1 MNKKNQKGFTL
12 LELIVVLAIIGI
24 LAAILV
30 PTIIR
35 YTRKAAAKT
44 DMANAKQIYNAVKAV
59 LVEDQEAYNSFYQHN
74 TMKTN
79 VVVRTKNDVE
89 SYRLVVACKCNA
101 ADSVQYKVHDS
112 VGWRGGNREVETF
125 CAALNESNGYIE
137 AEKSRSMKLTSHPG
151 NKKTD
156 LWLICYRNDDP
167 EHIEIWAGDSHGTG
181 ESGPMYR
188 VYPSPD
194 KEYTNPS
201 R

>member
-24 LAAILV
+24 IAAILV

-79 VVVRTKNDVE
+79 V
-89 SYRLVVACKCNA
+89 
-101 ADSVQYKVHDS
+101 
-112 VGWRGGNREVETF
+112 
-125 CAALNESNGYIE
+125 
-137 AEKSRSMKLTSHPG
+137 
-151 NKKTD
+151 
-156 LWLICYRNDDP
+156 
-167 EHIEIWAGDSHGTG
+167 
-181 ESGPMYR
+181 
-188 VYPSPD
+188 
-194 KEYTNPS
+194 
-201 R
+201 

>member
-24 LAAILV
+24 IAAILV

-101 ADSVQYKVHDS
+101 ADSGKAS
-112 VGWRGGNREVETF
+112 VIRP
-125 CAALNESNGYIE
+125 
-137 AEKSRSMKLTSHPG
+137 K
-151 NKKTD
+151 D
-156 LWLICYRNDDP
+156 L
-167 EHIEIWAGDSHGTG
+167 S
-181 ESGPMYR
+181 
-188 VYPSPD
+188 SPD
-194 KEYTNPS
+194 GTVSPVSCAVHGNSYDWIRVIILRHTA
-201 R
+201 